1 MHPSRHRIWCILL
14 VLATYLTVLLTRRVL
29 FLITLIL
36 VVREIYMGH
45 SGNIVRGPAPTN
57 DRVKD
62 GDIGIDN
69 METGRAP
76 PMSDPNL

>member
-1 MHPSRHRIWCILL
+1 MHPSRHCIWCILL

-29 FLITLIL
+29 FLVTLIL
-36 VVREIYMGH
+36 VVREIYLGH
-45 SGNIVRGPAPTN
+45 GGNIVRGPTTTD